1 MKILMVNNFFYERGG
16 AEKSLFDAASLLDSH
31 GHSTFFM
38 SSKFCENKPYPFDKY
53 FVSDVEFKSKTVA
66 GSINALTRLY
76 KNFEAERQLEKYMG
90 EIGHVDLAHI
100 NNIMYRIGPSIVPF
114 FKRQG
119 IPVVFHL
126 RDYNLMCGAINLIAN
141 GKVCDACSDYRF
153 LNAFHKRCKGLAGS
167 AIITTTMIFY
177 HKIMK
182 YFDDVDVFV
191 SPSSFLKKKYHEMG
205 FNKRIEVLPNFL
217 YSSKIKPAYGDSD
230 NTYVYFGRIS
240 EEKGIMTLLR
250 ACAQLKEITF
260 KIIGTGP
267 QLEDAKAFVQ
277 ANDLYNVKIMGYM
290 KGEQLYDE
298 IRAAK
303 ASIVPSEWHENNSK
317 AILESMALGKP
328 VIASNIGGNPESVRE
343 GETGHL
349 FEPFNMED
357 LVSKILLVE
366 NNPSHAEMGRRARQ
380 IIEEEYNPEQYFT
393 KLMEIYSIARGES
406 VPSGFYAGSGVG
418 LPSCVRSQA

>member
-1 MKILMVNNFFYERGG
+1 MQHGKKIMKILMVNNYFYERGG

-38 SSKFCENKPYPFDKY
+38 SSKFSENKPYPFEQY

-66 GSINALTRLY
+66 GSISALTRLY
-76 KNFEAERQLEKYMG
+76 KNFEAEKQLEKYID
-90 EIGHVDLAHI
+90 EIGCVDLAHI

-114 FKRQG
+114 FKKHG

-153 LNAFHKRCKGLAGS
+153 SSAFQKRCKGLAGS
-167 AIITTTMIFY
+167 VIIASTMFFY
-177 HKIMK
+177 HKVMK
-182 YFDDVDVFV
+182 YFDDVDVFI
-191 SPSSFLKKKYHEMG
+191 SPSSFLKNKYHEMG

-217 YSSKIKPAYGDSD
+217 YPSKIKPAYGDID
-230 NTYVYFGRIS
+230 NTYVYFGRFS

-250 ACAQLKEITF
+250 ACAQLKEIKF

-277 ANDLYNVKIMGYM
+277 ENDLQNVRIMGYM

-303 ASIVPSEWHENNSK
+303 AAIVPSEWYENNSK

-343 GETGHL
+343 GETGYL

-357 LVSKILLVE
+357 LVAKILLAE
-366 NNPSHAEMGRRARQ
+366 NNPKRADMGRRARQ
-380 IIEEEYNPEQYFT
+380 IIETEYNPEQYYQ
-393 KLMEIYSIARGES
+393 KLMEIYSIARGA
-406 VPSGFYAGSGVG
+406 P
-418 LPSCVRSQA
+418 VRCHWSMEVSE